1 MSRVSRGAGWCRAFF
16 SPQPPPAPGRGVF
29 TVVFRRARDRSARD
43 RASPTTPLVTAHTLG
58 STRSSL
64 VRSWSHHENCTAP
77 APVRVAT
84 FACVANRNSNT
95 APGTARG
102 VAPRVEQHGCW
113 ENEDMT
119 HKKAANAQSSC
130 PLRFWLSSLPLSLAT
145 RRALAPR
152 HRHQLAWGWTQLVPK
167 LVPQLVPSN
176 SGRNRRPSL
185 SRPPLPKLR
194 ESPGTTHSRPS

>member
-1 MSRVSRGAGWCRAFF
+1 MCSGAGAGDGTASASHF
-16 SPQPPPAPGRGVF
+16 SVQHARHSSGRGHI
-29 TVVFRRARDRSARD
+29 TR
-43 RASPTTPLVTAHTLG
+43 TALHRHRCAL
-58 STRSSL
+58 RL
-64 VRSWSHHENCTAP
+64 
-77 APVRVAT
+77 AT

-113 ENEDMT
+113 ENEDI

-130 PLRFWLSSLPLSLAT
+130 PLRFRLSSLPSSLAT
-145 RRALAPR
+145 RRALALR
-152 HRHQLAWGWTQLVPK
+152 HRHQLAWGWTQVPK
-167 LVPQLVPSN
+167 WAASN

>member
-1 MSRVSRGAGWCRAFF
+1 
-16 SPQPPPAPGRGVF
+16 
-29 TVVFRRARDRSARD
+29 
-43 RASPTTPLVTAHTLG
+43 
-58 STRSSL
+58 
-64 VRSWSHHENCTAP
+64 
-77 APVRVAT
+77 
-84 FACVANRNSNT
+84 
-95 APGTARG
+95 
-102 VAPRVEQHGCW
+102 
-113 ENEDMT
+113 MT

>member
-1 MSRVSRGAGWCRAFF
+1 MRGGVGRF
-16 SPQPPPAPGRGVF
+16 SPPSPRP
-29 TVVFRRARDRSARD
+29 RRAAACLRCLEERETDRRATEHHLPHHWSLHTHSVQHARHSSGHIT
-43 RASPTTPLVTAHTLG
+43 RTALHRHRCAL
-58 STRSSL
+58 RL
-64 VRSWSHHENCTAP
+64 
-77 APVRVAT
+77 AT

-113 ENEDMT
+113 ENEDKHT
-119 HKKAANAQSSC
+119 QEGGQRSVIVPAAVG
-130 PLRFWLSSLPLSLAT
+130 LSSLPLSLAT
-145 RRALAPR
+145 RRALAAR